1 MPIKKLASALAA
13 VTLLVLPLAAS
24 ANEGSYPHAGNDVRN
39 IASLQRGARNF
50 MNYCSGCHSAKFVRY
65 NRVAADLNI
74 PEPELKKNLMFT
86 SDKPFDTI
94 KSALPPDDAKR
105 WFGTVPPD
113 LSLMA
118 RARGSDYIYAF
129 LRSFYRDP
137 SRPTGANNTVLPG
150 TAMPHV
156 LADLQG
162 VQKAVYKPAE
172 GETGKGEFEKF
183 ELADKG
189 SMTPEQ
195 YDEFVR
201 DTVNFLQYVG
211 EPIEAK
217 RKDLGVWVLLFLLMF
232 TSFGYM
238 LNKEY
243 WKDVH

>member
-137 SRPTGANNTVLPG
+137 SRPTGAGGAGTGARWPPG
-150 TAMPHV
+150 LSSSSASPRRSS
-156 LADLQG
+156 G
-162 VQKAVYKPAE
+162 RPA
-172 GETGKGEFEKF
+172 GRTMRP
-183 ELADKG
+183 ASSDSG
-189 SMTPEQ
+189 SRRPPTRCP
-195 YDEFVR
+195 R
-201 DTVNFLQYVG
+201 
-211 EPIEAK
+211 PC
-217 RKDLGVWVLLFLLMF
+217 RR
-232 TSFGYM
+232 TSSATRT
-238 LNKEY
+238 
-243 WKDVH
+243 